1 MLTDDD
7 LVNLQ
12 KYEGYDDAI
21 LGAAEVWTEK
31 GVKLRRLC
39 YSADLIIE
47 IMVMRDG
54 MGFDDALEYI
64 EVNLEGGYT
73 GQGMP
78 IIIWDTSY

>member
-1 MLTDDD
+1 MLTNDG
-7 LVNLQ
+7 LEKLQ
-12 KYEGYDDAI
+12 KFVGYDDAI

-31 GVKLRRLC
+31 DVKLRRLC

-47 IMVMRDG
+47 IMVMRDRTA
-54 MGFDDALEYI
+54 FDEALEYI

-78 IIIWDTSY
+78 IIVWDTSY